1 MTIKIKKPKNMSKNR
16 FMVIAA
22 RLERLISE
30 LGGSVVL
37 RDEVEKV
44 KIQEVDINDL

>member
-1 MTIKIKKPKNMSKNR
+1 
-16 FMVIAA
+16 A

-37 RDEVEKV
+37 KDEVEKV

>member
-1 MTIKIKKPKNMSKNR
+1 MKIKIKKPKDMPRSR

-37 RDEVEKV
+37 KEDSRQVAV
-44 KIQEVDINDL
+44 QEVNINDL